1 MDGQPYRRPS
11 TLIPPPMQIE
21 LPKLS
26 PEAQAAL
33 ERYKAAREEFE
44 RARDETDRL
53 DADLQKHRKAAEAAE
68 AEAQQARADAAQLM
82 RNTGASMKDIHALK
96 AKERA
101 AYTLAE
107 DYRAIVAEFQTALNE
122 VLTKAGVAKEEEA
135 GAYNGVLRARA
146 DSLMAEAVHL
156 VAPLFPAIRMQ
167 EMANAHSAATP
178 GGADWQYF
186 NETSR
191 KAALSTLFG
200 VIEQGLSAWTPDHTS
215 DPALE
220 AAKRP
225 AGRERFKVVSVAA
238 LHRDNVLRQQAAARK
253 NAALSPSA

>member
-1 MDGQPYRRPS
+1 MK
-11 TLIPPPMQIE
+11 TE
-21 LPKLS
+21 LSELS
-26 PEAQAAL
+26 PEVQAAL
-33 ERYKAAREEFE
+33 QRHQAAREEFE
-44 RARDETDRL
+44 RARDEADRL
-53 DADLQKHRKAAEAAE
+53 DADLQKHNKAAEAAE

-107 DYRAIVAEFQTALNE
+107 DYRAIVAEFQTAHSE
-122 VLTKAGVAKEEEA
+122 ALTKAGIAKREEDDV
-135 GAYNGVLRARA
+135 YNEVLRARA

-167 EMANAHSAATP
+167 EMANAHSAAAL
-178 GGADWQYF
+178 GGADWQHF
-186 NETSR
+186 HETAR
-191 KAALSTLFG
+191 KAALATLFG
-200 VIEQGLSAWTPDHTS
+200 VIERGFSDWTPDHTS

-225 AGRERFKVVSVAA
+225 AGRERFKVVSVVASY
-238 LHRDNVLRQQAAARK
+238 RDNVLRQQAAARE